1 MSKLQ
6 VTNPGKAAPSIR
18 GTATFGVATIGA
30 IPGMAMAVGVGAGR
44 IVLVGVAVILVKRF
58 LLVEDAALLGAL
70 ALQELVVHG
79 PFLPGH
85 LLLRAGEAEDQGS
98 LAAGGVSWARAGV
111 FERQSGGRGGG
122 GGMR

>member
-1 MSKLQ
+1 
-6 VTNPGKAAPSIR
+6 
-18 GTATFGVATIGA
+18 
-30 IPGMAMAVGVGAGR
+30 MAVGLRAGR
-44 IVLVGVAVILVKRF
+44 IVLVGVAVILVERF
-58 LLVEDAALLGAL
+58 LLVEDAALLGTL